1 MEVGGY
7 HLRNR
12 FQKYGFKKKTEYL
25 KLRQSTAF
33 NSRYEAN

>member
-12 FQKYGFKKKTEYL
+12 FQKYGFKKNRVL
-25 KLRQSTAF
+25 KIKAKYSIQ
-33 NSRYEAN
+33 